1 MEAPDG
7 PTEGL
12 SGDTADPTPPP
23 GAVNIEGSMTPEI
36 VDPWDVE
43 RTLAEV
49 EGLDLADAAELAD
62 VAAESVEPPS
72 TALDEASSPRF
83 AATSADPSF
92 SPPLAQRAA
101 ACASSRAF
109 ADTPGAKT
117 PGANRLA
124 TSVVRAASAEAIAS
138 EAFEAPASL
147 PSGGAIPATFAES
160 AAGTSL
166 KSPGFFAEDSKS
178 PDLEDRLPLTIE
190 SSPASADP
198 ADPAAPSESPVWPRS
213 RTLLSASSAAC

>member
-1 MEAPDG
+1 
-7 PTEGL
+7 
-12 SGDTADPTPPP
+12 
-23 GAVNIEGSMTPEI
+23 MTPEI

-43 RTLAEV
+43 RTLVEAGELDLADA
-49 EGLDLADAAELAD
+49 EGLDLADAAELAV
-62 VAAESVEPPS
+62 VAAESIEPPS

-124 TSVVRAASAEAIAS
+124 TSVVRASSAEAIALG
-138 EAFEAPASL
+138 AIGVPASL
-147 PSGGAIPATFAES
+147 SSGGATPATAAIPATFAES
-160 AAGTSL
+160 AADASL

-178 PDLEDRLPLTIE
+178 PDL
-190 SSPASADP
+190 
-198 ADPAAPSESPVWPRS
+198 
-213 RTLLSASSAAC
+213 

>member
-1 MEAPDG
+1 MEAEAMEAPDG

-12 SGDTADPTPPP
+12 SEDTADPTPPP
-23 GAVNIEGSMTPEI
+23 GAVNSEGSMTPEI

-43 RTLAEV
+43 RTLVEA

-62 VAAESVEPPS
+62 VAAGSVEPPL
-72 TALDEASSPRF
+72 TAMDEASSPTF
-83 AATSADPSF
+83 AAASADPSF

-124 TSVVRAASAEAIAS
+124 TSVVRASSAEATAS
-138 EAFEAPASL
+138 EAFEVPTSL

-160 AAGTSL
+160 AADASL

-178 PDLEDRLPLTIE
+178 PDL
-190 SSPASADP
+190 
-198 ADPAAPSESPVWPRS
+198 
-213 RTLLSASSAAC
+213 